1 MLYDKTDKYSIEK
14 YAQKL
19 VGKTFN
25 DICKEDLNDTVES

>member
-19 VGKTFN
+19 VGKHLMIFVKRT
-25 DICKEDLNDTVES
+25 